1 MRKNLPITDQEFVL
15 QDDQYLISK
24 TDLKGRITY
33 CNPAFVA
40 ISGFTREELLG
51 QPHNIVRHPDMPPA
65 VFEDMWD
72 TLSAGKP
79 WLAVVKNRHKSG
91 GYYWVLAN
99 ATPVIENGEVTGYAS
114 VRVKASAEQI
124 HTAAAFYE
132 AVADGNLGGYALKHG
147 RRVPAGWRRAVRA
160 FGMPFRGGLRPS
172 LLRVAVGAAA
182 LGAIPTWLAARAA
195 PAEQLPWYWGGYAV
209 AVLAV
214 LWATQRVAGSFSRQ
228 LVNAEEAARQIAAG
242 NLVNEVSTDARGELR
257 NLYFYLDIMRKSL
270 IGISTEVIGK
280 TSDHVRTI
288 SKLHT
293 DSQGLAD
300 RTEAQA
306 GSLQDTAASVEQLAA
321 TVARNA
327 ESARSA
333 AALTQESRVVVGQGG
348 QIVSQLV
355 TTMHGIDESSRKIS
369 DIVSVIEGIAFQTNI
384 LALNA
389 AVEAARAGDQGK
401 GFAVVAG
408 EVRSLAQ
415 RTTQAAKEVKTLIE
429 ESVGRM
435 SAGSNQAS
443 QAGATMQEILQ
454 SVERVSVLMEEISTA
469 SQEQAQGVDRISSA
483 VNEMDGV
490 VQQNVSLVGELSHV
504 AEHLG
509 EESAALAQ
517 AIGVFRTPASRAAPD
532 AVQLRTE
539 ARTTRLA
546 HGGGQAQR
554 LALASPRD
562 D

>member
-1 MRKNLPITDQEFVL
+1 
-15 QDDQYLISK
+15 
-24 TDLKGRITY
+24 
-33 CNPAFVA
+33 
-40 ISGFTREELLG
+40 
-51 QPHNIVRHPDMPPA
+51 
-65 VFEDMWD
+65 
-72 TLSAGKP
+72 
-79 WLAVVKNRHKSG
+79 
-91 GYYWVLAN
+91 
-99 ATPVIENGEVTGYAS
+99 
-114 VRVKASAEQI
+114 
-124 HTAAAFYE
+124 
-132 AVADGNLGGYALKHG
+132 LGGYALKHG
-147 RRVPAGWRRAVRA
+147 RRVPAGWRRVVAA
-160 FGMPFRGGLRPS
+160 LGLPLRGGLRPAM
-172 LLRVAVGAAA
+172 LRLVAGAAA
-182 LGAIPTWLAARAA
+182 LGAVPNWLAAQAA
-195 PAEQLPWYWGGYAV
+195 PAAQLPWYWGGYAV
-209 AVLAV
+209 AVLA
-214 LWATQRVAGSFSRQ
+214 LLLASQRVAGNFGRQ

-242 NLVNEVSTDARGELR
+242 NLVNEVANDARGELR

-270 IGISTEVIGK
+270 IGISSEVIGK

-288 SKLHT
+288 AKLHT

-327 ESARSA
+327 ESARTA
-333 AALTQESRVVVGQGG
+333 AALTQESRTIVGQGG
-348 QIVSQLV
+348 EIVSQLV
-355 TTMHGIDESSRKIS
+355 TTMHGIDESSRKIA

-415 RTTQAAKEVKTLIE
+415 RTTQAAKEVKGLIE

-435 SAGSNQAS
+435 SAGSQQAS
-443 QAGATMQEILQ
+443 QAGDTMQDILQ
-454 SVERVSVLMEEISTA
+454 SVERVTTLMEEISTA

-517 AIGVFRTPASRAAPD
+517 AIGVFRTPASRQAPD
-532 AVQLRTE
+532 AVALRTQ
-539 ARTTRLA
+539 ARTARLA
-546 HGGGQAQR
+546 PGAGNR
-554 LALASPRD
+554 LALASPARD
-562 D
+562 